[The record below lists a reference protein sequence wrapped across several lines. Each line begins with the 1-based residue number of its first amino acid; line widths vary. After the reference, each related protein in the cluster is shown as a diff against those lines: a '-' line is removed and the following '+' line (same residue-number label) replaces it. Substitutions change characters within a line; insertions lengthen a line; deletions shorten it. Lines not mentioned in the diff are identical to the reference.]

1 MSLSPGVQV
10 QRSKVKGW
18 GSPELAP
25 CSVAVSSRCRLSNR
39 DLEVLVR
46 GPELVPSLVPSGNFR
61 RQTYSWLWKALLPCT
76 PIPLSV
82 LISFSNILMVYRPKE
97 VHNYILLNSFKNFY
111 QHNILKTLLGVKK
124 DFREHYLDAKQA
136 IVDFHL
142 KAILGENSSMSFF
155 HVTKFQADLN
165 QSLLVYLELA
175 QHSDNL
181 VPPNVLTQ

>member
-76 PIPLSV
+76 PAFPWVTNVQLQDAESRWLV
-82 LISFSNILMVYRPKE
+82 NWKAQLPGWATPNTHTCFHFS
-97 VHNYILLNSFKNFY
+97 
-111 QHNILKTLLGVKK
+111 LGLA
-124 DFREHYLDAKQA
+124 E
-136 IVDFHL
+136 
-142 KAILGENSSMSFF
+142 
-155 HVTKFQADLN
+155 
-165 QSLLVYLELA
+165 QS
-175 QHSDNL
+175 
-181 VPPNVLTQ
+181 PPSLRS